1 MSQQHIPPT
10 HARLIDGREFR
21 VDADGAHVGERVH
34 DFAHMQEAR
43 LLFLRPETLGLR
55 MSDVGQVEYSF
66 AAPGDGMAALEAIYQ
81 HLPELRRADTPP
93 PAPEAPPNY
102 FAPVAPPEPVP
113 APAPSPI
120 YAPDG
125 RFGAAP
131 YGSYGPPQPR
141 YPRSVPGMLPLP
153 PAPIPFP
160 QATLDAYGPDANTT
174 RAELTPTPRTAGQ
187 LISNAFRLYGKRFSA
202 LFTLTLVVATLPM
215 MFLAL
220 ANALLMWL
228 GGDNPLAGTPSLLPM
243 LQQALNGQTPT
254 NPTTTSATAT
264 TPLATFLSLA
274 GLVVAVLSLLVLGW
288 SQATLTVGAREATLG
303 RPINLRAC
311 AREGLSRA
319 WATLMSLIV
328 FYVLLF
334 IVAAPG
340 LGLALALA
348 LTPNVRTAGVQF
360 TPADTTGFYVA
371 AGLIAALTLAFLAY
385 IWTRFALYPITTAL
399 GMPQPLRRS
408 LALTAF
414 GWWRVFAALLV
425 ITLFTSLFTVSANL
439 AQFVSLALSAVALA
453 PLAQLIA
460 GPVGALVRVGIV
472 YDQRLRRE
480 GYALFQ
486 QEGITQPSGAQDAT
500 PAEHGSEVR
509 R

>member
-21 VDADGAHVGERVH
+21 VEADGAHVDERVH
-34 DFAHMQEAR
+34 AFAQMQEAR

-55 MSDVGQVEYSF
+55 MSNVGQVEYSF
-66 AAPGDGMAALEAIYQ
+66 ANPGDGMAALEAIYQ

-102 FAPVAPPEPVP
+102 FAPIAPPEPTP

-125 RFGAAP
+125 RFGSAP
-131 YGSYGPPQPR
+131 YGSPQPR
-141 YPRSVPGMLPLP
+141 YPGSVSGMYALP

-174 RAELTPTPRTAGQ
+174 HAELTPTPRTAGQ
-187 LISNAFRLYGKRFSA
+187 LIGNAFRLYGKRFGA
-202 LFTLTLVVATLPM
+202 LFTLTLLVATLPM
-215 MFLAL
+215 MLTAL

-254 NPTTTSATAT
+254 TPTTTSATAT
-264 TPLATFLSLA
+264 TPLTTFIGLA
-274 GLVVAVLSLLVLGW
+274 GLVVAILSLLVLGW

-303 RPINLRAC
+303 RPIDLRAC

-319 WATLMSLIV
+319 WATLMSQIV
-328 FYVLLF
+328 LYALLF
-334 IVAAPG
+334 LVAAPG
-340 LGLALALA
+340 LGMALALA

-360 TPADTTGFYVA
+360 TPADATGFYVA
-371 AGLIAALTLAFLAY
+371 AGLIAILTLVFLAY

-399 GMPQPLRRS
+399 GMQQPLRHS

-425 ITLFTSLFTVSANL
+425 VTLFTSLFSVSSNL
-439 AQFVSLALSAVALA
+439 AQFVSVALSAVALA

-460 GPVGALVRVGIV
+460 GPVGALVRVGIL

-486 QEGITQPSGAQDAT
+486 QEGITQPSGANDAT
-500 PAEHGSEVR
+500 PAKHGSEVHR
-509 R
+509 

>member
-21 VDADGAHVGERVH
+21 VEADGAHVDERVH
-34 DFAHMQEAR
+34 DFARMQEAR

-66 AAPGDGMAALEAIYQ
+66 ANPGDGMAALEAIYQ
-81 HLPELRRADTPP
+81 RLPELRRADTPP

-102 FAPVAPPEPVP
+102 FAPVAPPEPT
-113 APAPSPI
+113 PAPSPI
-120 YAPDG
+120 YTPDG
-125 RFGAAP
+125 RFGASP
-131 YGSYGPPQPR
+131 YGSPQPR
-141 YPRSVPGMLPLP
+141 YPGSMSGMQPLP

-160 QATLDAYGPDANTT
+160 QATLDAYGPTANTT
-174 RAELTPTPRTAGQ
+174 YTELTPTPRTASQ
-187 LISNAFRLYGKRFSA
+187 LMSNAFRLYGKRFSA
-202 LFTLTLVVATLPM
+202 LFTLTLMVATLPM
-215 MFLAL
+215 MLTAL
-220 ANALLMWL
+220 ANVLLTWL

-254 NPTTTSATAT
+254 APATTSATST
-264 TPLATFLSLA
+264 TPLTTFISLA
-274 GLVVAVLSLLVLGW
+274 GLVVAVLSLLVVGW
-288 SQATLTVGAREATLG
+288 SQAALAVGAREATLG
-303 RPINLRAC
+303 RPIDLRAC

-348 LTPNVRTAGVQF
+348 LTPNVRTAGVHF
-360 TPADTTGFYVA
+360 TAADATGFYVA
-371 AGLIAALTLAFLAY
+371 AGLIAALTLIFLAY
-385 IWTRFALYPITTAL
+385 IWTRFALYPIATAL
-399 GMPQPLRRS
+399 GMQQPLRRS
-408 LALTAF
+408 LSLTAF
-414 GWWRVFAALLV
+414 GWWRMFSALLV
-425 ITLFTSLFTVSANL
+425 VTLFTSLFTVSANL
-439 AQFVSLALSAVALA
+439 AEFVSVALSAVALA

-460 GPVGALVRVGIV
+460 GPVGSLVRVGIL

-486 QEGITQPSGAQDAT
+486 QEGITQPNGAQDTT
-500 PAEHGSEVR
+500 PAKHGSEVHR
-509 R
+509 